1 MSEPKTIVF
10 LPNMRNTLSMLL
22 LERLLRA
29 TLIMLLCTLTPQ
41 SMGSVFAN
49 TAQSAQDSMIIRS
62 EITVILRKSKKL
74 AFKDIQQAL
83 QLTDSAFA
91 RATVYGNPSWMLLDI
106 YRSKGLIYENNNLLN
121 DARIAYQEGLKL
133 APMTHDT
140 DKLAIYNDWA
150 ILNRKMGDYKTAK
163 DYYLLTIDVAKH
175 INDWEMVEY
184 AYHGLGALYGTV
196 GDFDNAVEYYWSSL
210 GVAEKR
216 NDPKNVLISLQ
227 NICSTYLKAKNT
239 EAALKNVKKAYSM
252 ALQQND
258 SARIGDV
265 QNIYGKTLLL
275 TGQFAEALQRHEDAL
290 HIFQDLQDKR
300 NIVECLIN
308 IADVYIHQNQY
319 DIAESYFLKCNP
331 YKDFF
336 KSRDQAEFYYK
347 FGDLYLK
354 TQLNSEAALYFKKCL
369 SICHTYHFKDI
380 DQKANIALSG
390 IYKTQGD
397 FVNAYEY
404 LAAANALG
412 DSLFNEEKSR
422 RLTEAQFK
430 FDIEKAEARKEKEIE
445 SLKYQQSRILS
456 IVLFIMFSILIIFLV
471 YSVRTKTKANLVLKQ
486 KNEEIRSQ
494 NRRLKESNEILNQF
508 AYVSAHDLK
517 EPLRSIGNFVHIIQR
532 RYMSLLPAEAA
543 NYMGYVTGGVKR
555 MDALLTALLEYS
567 TVASEGHEVTTAI
580 KAKQIVKEVCENLR
594 SAIESKQA
602 EIFCKDDLPAMRVS
616 HLHLTQLLQN
626 TISNSLKFCEQKP
639 SVRIETVLQKEEF
652 WIKIMDNG
660 IGIEAEYSDKVFK
673 LFQRLSRQYEGT
685 GIGLTICKNIVDK
698 YNGRIWFESVVGE
711 GTTFF
716 IALPNGLLN

>member
-1 MSEPKTIVF
+1 M
-10 LPNMRNTLSMLL
+10 
-22 LERLLRA
+22 
-29 TLIMLLCTLTPQ
+29 LTPQ
-41 SMGSVFAN
+41 SMGFVY
-49 TAQSAQDSMIIRS
+49 AQSSQDSIIARKK
-62 EITVILRKSKKL
+62 INLILRKSKKL
-74 AFKDIQQAL
+74 AFKDIHQAL
-83 QLTDSAFA
+83 QLTDSAFMSA
-91 RATVYGNPSWMLLDI
+91 ANYGNPSGILLDI
-106 YRSKGLIYENNNLLN
+106 YRAKGLIYENNNLLK
-121 DARIAYQEGLKL
+121 DARTAYQEGLKL
-133 APMTHDT
+133 APITHDT

-163 DYYLLTIDVAKH
+163 DYYLLTLDVAKR
-175 INDWEMVEY
+175 INDWESVEY
-184 AYHGLGALYGTV
+184 AYHGLGVLYGIV

-258 SARIGDV
+258 SARIGAI
-265 QNIYGKTLLL
+265 QNVYGQVLIL
-275 TGQFAEALQRHEDAL
+275 TGAYAEALERHEDAL
-290 HIFQDLQDKR
+290 HMFHSIQDKR
-300 NIVECLIN
+300 NVVESLIN
-308 IADVYIHQNQY
+308 IADVYIHQNQF
-319 DIAESYFLKCNP
+319 DKAESYFLKCNE
-331 YKDFF
+331 YKKFF
-336 KSRDQAEFYYK
+336 ASHDQAKFYYK

-354 TQLNSEAALYFKKCL
+354 KQWNSEAVIYFKKCL

-390 IYKTQGD
+390 IYKTNGD
-397 FVNAYEY
+397 FVNAYQC
-404 LAAANALG
+404 LAEANALG

-445 SLKYQQSRILS
+445 TLKYQQSKVLS
-456 IVLFIMFSILIIFLV
+456 IVLFIMFSILLIFLV

-532 RYMSLLPAEAA
+532 RYISLLPPEAA

-567 TVASEGHEVTTAI
+567 TVASEGDEVKTAI
-580 KAKQIVKEVCENLR
+580 KIKQIVKEVCENLR
-594 SAIESKQA
+594 STIESKQA
-602 EIFCKDDLPAMRVS
+602 EIFCKDDLPPMRVS

-639 SVRIETVLQKEEF
+639 SVRIETVLQKTEF

-673 LFQRLSRQYEGT
+673 LFQRLSRQHEGT

-716 IALPNGLLN
+716 IALPNELLD

>member
-1 MSEPKTIVF
+1 M
-10 LPNMRNTLSMLL
+10 LTL
-22 LERLLRA
+22 
-29 TLIMLLCTLTPQ
+29 Q
-41 SMGSVFAN
+41 STGSLF
-49 TAQSAQDSMIIRS
+49 AQSLPDSVIFRK

-91 RATVYGNPSWMLLDI
+91 SAARYGNPSCVLLDI

-121 DARIAYQEGLKL
+121 DARVAYETGLRL

-163 DYYLLTIDVAKH
+163 DYYLLTLDVAKR
-175 INDWEMVEY
+175 INDWESVEY
-184 AYHGLGALYGTV
+184 AYHGLGVLYGIV

-227 NICSTYLKAKNT
+227 NISSTYLKAKNT
-239 EAALKNVKKAYSM
+239 EAALKNVKKAYAM

-258 SARIGDV
+258 SARMGSI
-265 QNIYGKTLLL
+265 QNVYGRVLTL
-275 TGQFAEALQRHEDAL
+275 TGQYEDALKRHEDAL
-290 HIFQDLQDKR
+290 HVFHSMQDKR
-300 NIVECLIN
+300 NTIESLMN

-319 DIAESYFLKCNP
+319 DKAESYFLQCNE
-331 YKDFF
+331 YKSFF
-336 KSRDQAEFYYK
+336 ASHDQAEFYYK

-354 TQLNSEAALYFKKCL
+354 KQLNSEAVLYFKKCL
-369 SICHTYHFKDI
+369 SLCHTYHFKDI
-380 DQKANIALSG
+380 DQKANIALSD

-397 FVNAYEY
+397 FVHAYEC
-404 LAAANALG
+404 LAEANSLG

-445 SLKYQQSRILS
+445 TLKYQQSKTLS
-456 IVLFIMFSILIIFLV
+456 IVLIITFSLLILFLI
-471 YSVRTKTKANLVLKQ
+471 YSVRTKSMANLVLKQ

-532 RYMSLLPAEAA
+532 RYMSLLPPDAA

-567 TVASEGHEVTTAI
+567 TVASEGHEVKTAI
-580 KAKQIVKEVCENLR
+580 SVKQIVKEVCENLR
-594 SAIESKQA
+594 STIESKQA
-602 EIFCKDDLPAMRVS
+602 EIFCKDDLPPMRVS

-626 TISNSLKFCEQKP
+626 TISNSLRFCEQKP
-639 SVRIETVLQKEEF
+639 SVRVETVLQKEEF
-652 WIKIMDNG
+652 WIKISDNG
-660 IGIEAEYSDKVFK
+660 IGIEDEYSDKVFK
-673 LFQRLSRQYEGT
+673 LFQRLSRQHEGT

-698 YNGRIWFESVVGE
+698 YNGRIWFESVIGE

-716 IALPNGLLN
+716 IALPNDLLN

>member
-1 MSEPKTIVF
+1 M
-10 LPNMRNTLSMLL
+10 
-22 LERLLRA
+22 
-29 TLIMLLCTLTPQ
+29 LTPQ
-41 SMGSVFAN
+41 SIGSVFAN
-49 TAQSAQDSMIIRS
+49 SPLPSQDSLLFRKEIIF
-62 EITVILRKSKKL
+62 ILKKSKKL

-83 QLTDSAFA
+83 RLTDSAFA
-91 RATVYGNPSWMLLDI
+91 SAAQYGNPPWMLLDI
-106 YRSKGLIYENNNLLN
+106 YRAKGLIYENNNRLK
-121 DARIAYQEGLKL
+121 DAQLAYETGLKL

-150 ILNRKMGDYKTAK
+150 ILNRKTGDYKTAK
-163 DYYLLTIDVAKH
+163 DYYLLTLDLAKH
-175 INDWEMVEY
+175 IQNWEAVEY
-184 AYHGLGALYGTV
+184 AYHGLGALYGIV

-258 SARIGDV
+258 SARIGAI
-265 QNIYGKTLLL
+265 QNVYGRVLIL
-275 TGQFAEALQRHEDAL
+275 TGEYTESLERHEDAF
-290 HIFQDLQDKR
+290 HIFYSIQDKR
-300 NIVECLIN
+300 HVVESLMN

-319 DIAESYFLKCNP
+319 DKAESFFLQCSE

-336 KSRDQAEFYYK
+336 VTHDQAEFYYK

-354 TQLNSEAALYFKKCL
+354 KQLNSEAIVYFKKCL
-369 SICHTYHFKDI
+369 SLCHTYHFKDI

-390 IYKTQGD
+390 IYKTKGD
-397 FVNAYEY
+397 FVNAYQC
-404 LAAANALG
+404 LSAANALG

-445 SLKYQQSRILS
+445 SLKYQQSKTLS
-456 IVLFIMFSILIIFLV
+456 IFIFAIFSILVIFLV
-471 YSVRTKTKANLVLKQ
+471 YSVRTKTQANLVLKE

-532 RYMSLLPAEAA
+532 RYLPLLPADAA

-567 TVASEGHEVTTAI
+567 TVASEGHEVKTAI
-580 KAKQIVKEVCENLR
+580 SVKQIVKEVCENLR
-594 SAIESKQA
+594 STIESKQA
-602 EIFCKDDLPAMRVS
+602 EIVCKDDLLPLRVS

-626 TISNSLKFCEQKP
+626 TISNSLRFCEQKP
-639 SVRIETVLQKEEF
+639 NIRIETVLQKEEF
-652 WIKIMDNG
+652 WIKISDNG
-660 IGIEAEYSDKVFK
+660 IGIEAEYSEKVFK
-673 LFQRLSRQYEGT
+673 LFQRLSRQHEGT

-698 YNGRIWFESVVGE
+698 YNGRIWFESVLGE

-716 IALPNGLLN
+716 IALPNELLN